1 MEKLVHWRGDDE
13 SGMPELEDVFRE
25 VIVISDDEEE
35 DAEESDFI
43 ESENAAPAD
52 RDRGLSV
59 EVLSSQVAADKLD
72 VITNDDS
79 NHIVSPFPIR
89 VGRKPLFD
97 DYNFGA
103 GAANQ
108 ASSKTKVD
116 RRGFSRYR
124 AWDRAMDRY
133 REKTLSRYDE
143 SSSSR
148 APAVIR
154 EEAIITSRPLH
165 RHANKATGR
174 PLTPIVE
181 RTSDPSFKGA
191 AYDNR
196 PHSSDVLQHKG
207 RYASQGG
214 NRLQSVMTLI
224 LLCQDSRCA
233 RLC

>member
-1 MEKLVHWRGDDE
+1 
-13 SGMPELEDVFRE
+13 MPELEDVFRE
-25 VIVISDDEEE
+25 VIVISDDEE
-35 DAEESDFI
+35 DTEESDFI

-59 EVLSSQVAADKLD
+59 EVLSSQVPVDKLD

-133 REKTLSRYDE
+133 REKALSRYDE
-143 SSSSR
+143 SSLSR
-148 APAVIR
+148 APAVTR
-154 EEAIITSRPLH
+154 DEATITSGPLH
-165 RHANKATGR
+165 RHANQATGR

-181 RTSDPSFKGA
+181 RTSDPSFKRA
-191 AYDNR
+191 VYDNR
-196 PHSSDVLQHKG
+196 PHSSDVLRHEG
-207 RYASQGG
+207 RYASKGG
-214 NRLQSVMTLI
+214 NRLQAVMALI
-224 LLCQDSRCA
+224 LLRQDSRCA